1 MYMHVIRIFAID
13 GSNFAVEW
21 YVPSLILQCVLFI
34 KGLQYP

>member
-21 YVPSLILQCVLFI
+21 YVPSLYSVI
-34 KGLQYP
+34 YS